1 MQYHPFFPDTPAF
14 IKILLNATF
23 PLPHG
28 VSPIP
33 FPLCTSFEGTHGTA
47 PQGATLGT
55 RIDKYR
61 SLIMPLVRQRKE
73 QHSLALLY
81 YSSSLALDAVGALR
95 LHAPNKHIPLIS
107 TLFLVLHL
115 FSEVLG
121 DSVFSRYASIHC
133 AFTKLSFRYFINRAN
148 SAVICMDKASDIVK
162 QWFSFC
168 PLRVRS
174 TFHQTIGRAKLR

>member
-1 MQYHPFFPDTPAF
+1 MQ
-14 IKILLNATF
+14 
-23 PLPHG
+23 LPHLSGHAGISKNIIKFNFPPSSG

-115 FSEVLG
+115 FDSLKIKRAVGSILYKQKRSQFCERLMEFSEFL
-121 DSVFSRYASIHC
+121 
-133 AFTKLSFRYFINRAN
+133 
-148 SAVICMDKASDIVK
+148 
-162 QWFSFC
+162 
-168 PLRVRS
+168 
-174 TFHQTIGRAKLR
+174 